1 MQEYLRSFKG
11 DLFGGVTAAVV
22 GLPVALAFGEASGL
36 GALAGIYGAIAVGFF
51 AAVFGGTR
59 SQISGPT
66 GPMAV
71 AMAVVVTLHAD
82 NLAAAFTIV
91 IMAGLF
97 QVLLGVVGI
106 GRFIAFTPYSV
117 ISGFMSGI
125 GIIIILLQTLPSM
138 GMPVAEGGPIGAIK
152 GWGEGIANF
161 NTAAFAIAAVTLA
174 VGILWPAR
182 FRRILPPTLVALGVG
197 TMMSVLWLTDVPVI
211 GSVPTGLP
219 APQLP
224 DLSPGLLAGAIT
236 PALTIAMLGSIDSLL
251 TSLIADSM
259 TRTQHHAN
267 RELIGQGIG
276 NMAAGFLG
284 GLPGAGATMGTVINI
299 RAGGRTQVSGVVRAG
314 ILLALVLGLAKYV
327 EVIPHA
333 CLAGI
338 LLKVGWDIIDW
349 RFLGRIV
356 KVQREHLLVMAL
368 TLFLTVFV
376 DLVTAVAIGLI
387 AAGMATSRQFE
398 RLQLDSVVSV
408 PLLDSVFFKGAY
420 RSGTVEPDDFS
431 ARVGM
436 VGLRGAFT
444 VASSQKLISTIS
456 KDVSEH
462 EVVIFDFTSTAYMD
476 DSAALVVEELI
487 DAALNEDT
495 ECIVMG
501 LTSQPELTMLSLNAL
516 KRIPEDHFA
525 EDMDGAR
532 EIAARLLGLE
542 PTTTPA

>member
-1 MQEYLRSFKG
+1 M
-11 DLFGGVTAAVV
+11 
-22 GLPVALAFGEASGL
+22 
-36 GALAGIYGAIAVGFF
+36 
-51 AAVFGGTR
+51 
-59 SQISGPT
+59 
-66 GPMAV
+66 
-71 AMAVVVTLHAD
+71 
-82 NLAAAFTIV
+82 
-91 IMAGLF
+91 
-97 QVLLGVVGI
+97 
-106 GRFIAFTPYSV
+106 
-117 ISGFMSGI
+117 
-125 GIIIILLQTLPSM
+125 
-138 GMPVAEGGPIGAIK
+138 
-152 GWGEGIANF
+152 
-161 NTAAFAIAAVTLA
+161 
-174 VGILWPAR
+174 
-182 FRRILPPTLVALGVG
+182 
-197 TMMSVLWLTDVPVI
+197 
-211 GSVPTGLP
+211 
-219 APQLP
+219 
-224 DLSPGLLAGAIT
+224 
-236 PALTIAMLGSIDSLL
+236 
-251 TSLIADSM
+251 
-259 TRTQHHAN
+259 
-267 RELIGQGIG
+267 
-276 NMAAGFLG
+276 
-284 GLPGAGATMGTVINI
+284 
-299 RAGGRTQVSGVVRAG
+299 
-314 ILLALVLGLAKYV
+314 LGLAKYV

-420 RSGTVEPDDFS
+420 RSGTVESDDFS

-462 EVVIFDFTSTAYMD
+462 EVVIFDFTNTAYMD